1 MWYNRCDNKN
11 ELHETIFGSSEVFVC
26 GQFSF
31 VDLLVHKGG
40 NMEKNFIKNIDQ
52 PFGWEPNEIIFNS
65 NLSLKAKGLWLY
77 MNAKP
82 EGWFFASERIAEECS
97 DGVTS
102 IRAALK
108 ELADA
113 GLLTWKKQGD
123 GRIIYTLHS
132 HTIKPVENPKSEN
145 LTLGTDPKLE
155 NPTVGKPH
163 SGKTSPINNKE
174 DNKERIIIKKEG
186 AAGGKSASRPK
197 RKDFDSDQEFEKA
210 FYSYNRICLGS
221 N

>member
-1 MWYNRCDNKN
+1 MGKNFNKN
-11 ELHETIFGSSEVFVC
+11 IE
-26 GQFSF
+26 
-31 VDLLVHKGG
+31 
-40 NMEKNFIKNIDQ
+40 Q
-52 PFGWEPNEIIFNS
+52 PFGWEPNEIIFNPK
-65 NLSLKAKGLWLY
+65 LSLKAKGLWLY

-123 GRIIYTLHS
+123 GRIIYTLES
-132 HTIKPVENPKSEN
+132 KGSWVVENPKSEN
-145 LTLGTDPKLE
+145 LTLDTNPKLE

-186 AAGGKSASRPK
+186 TAGLLATGRPR
-197 RKDFDSDQEFEKA
+197 RKDYESEAEFEKA
-210 FYSYNRICLGS
+210 FYKWNQIGASVD
-221 N
+221 

>member
-1 MWYNRCDNKN
+1 M
-11 ELHETIFGSSEVFVC
+11 G
-26 GQFSF
+26 
-31 VDLLVHKGG
+31 
-40 NMEKNFIKNIDQ
+40 KNFNKNIDQ
-52 PFGWEPNEIIFNS
+52 PFGWEPNEIIFNPK
-65 NLSLKAKGLWLY
+65 LSLKAKGLWLY

-108 ELADA
+108 ELAEA

-123 GRIIYTLHS
+123 GRIIYTLES
-132 HTIKPVENPKSEN
+132 KGSWVVENPKLEN
-145 LTLGTDPKLE
+145 LTLDADPKWE

-174 DNKERIIIKKEG
+174 DNKERIKERKSDSS
-186 AAGGKSASRPK
+186 AGLAGSGPASRLNIK
-197 RKDFDSDQEFEKA
+197 REDYADDSDYEREFYKRNTV
-210 FYSYNRICLGS
+210 YLGA

>member
-1 MWYNRCDNKN
+1 M
-11 ELHETIFGSSEVFVC
+11 G
-26 GQFSF
+26 
-31 VDLLVHKGG
+31 
-40 NMEKNFIKNIDQ
+40 KNFNKNIDQ
-52 PFGWEPNEIIFNS
+52 PFGWEPNEIIFNPK
-65 NLSLKAKGLWLY
+65 LSLKAKGLWLY

-102 IRAALK
+102 IRATLK
-108 ELADA
+108 ELAEA

-123 GRIIYTLHS
+123 GRIIYTLES
-132 HTIKPVENPKSEN
+132 KGSWVVENPKSEN
-145 LTLGTDPKLE
+145 LTLDADPKLE

-174 DNKERIIIKKEG
+174 DNKERIKER
-186 AAGGKSASRPK
+186 KSEPSGSPGNRPASRLLVK
-197 RKDFDSDQEFEKA
+197 RADFSDDDEFEKE
-210 FYSYNRICLGS
+210 FYRRNTVQLGA